1 MDINLRQSTCKINLR
16 QLPCTKSAS
25 NDIYFNLR
33 QMPCTKSASNAMQ
46 KLKCVK
52 SSCVNCHAKTNM
64 RQMPL
69 RQSSSALK
77 ITHSASASNAIQGQK
92 SGGQNSCV
100 KVLCVEYLLR
110 QKSSTPENTITPI
123 QILFQQ
129 PQKLINVRL
138 KNCYT
143 CNSIQMI
150 YHKINP
156 LHPFL

>member
-1 MDINLRQSTCKINLR
+1 MLKKKYSASIAMDINLRRLTCKINLR
-16 QLPCTKSAS
+16 QMPCTKSAS

-52 SSCVNCHAKTNM
+52 SPCVNCHAKFNL

-92 SGGQNSCV
+92 SGGQKSCV
-100 KVLCVEYLLR
+100 KVLCVKYLLR
-110 QKSSTPENTITPI
+110 QKSSTPSKMG
-123 QILFQQ
+123 QI
-129 PQKLINVRL
+129 I
-138 KNCYT
+138 
-143 CNSIQMI
+143 
-150 YHKINP
+150 KIMAHYYANQ
-156 LHPFL
+156 